1 MDSSDSEPEEL
12 QFFDLLSN
20 KHMDVIATQV
30 VALGETI
37 ALTARQVN
45 PKAAT
50 MDFTSDAAAIYNTLL
65 REFLRSASEGGTE

>member
-1 MDSSDSEPEEL
+1 MPEDQADEM

-20 KHMDVIATQV
+20 EHMDVIANQV

-37 ALTARQVN
+37 ALTARSVN

-65 REFLRSASEGGTE
+65 REVLRSASEGVTE